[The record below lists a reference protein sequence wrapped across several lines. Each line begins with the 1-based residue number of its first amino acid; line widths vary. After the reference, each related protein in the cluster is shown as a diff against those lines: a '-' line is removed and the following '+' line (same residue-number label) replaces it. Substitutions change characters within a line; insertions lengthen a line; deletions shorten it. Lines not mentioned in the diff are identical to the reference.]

1 MTDSE
6 ATPLVGKPP
15 KAEKFA
21 DLDKAVRTIGVCQ
34 RCRVKKTKCDRQL
47 PQCLRCLKAK
57 VPCFSM
63 DPVTGQEI
71 PRSYLHHLEQK
82 VRILEAQLKSQGRS
96 STVTSNYEAYEP
108 GSNSVDSIT
117 GTAGVLNGTSPASFS
132 NHMANSVANSLPT
145 SVVSPVQIKPES
157 QQMNYSSLVRLDL
170 VSDQVVVSTADLYI
184 GSMLGV
190 TFAKLMLA
198 ALKINSL
205 SSTEQLKVNM
215 SMAAPPTVRPA
226 MLPPKATAEQFL
238 HIYFTQSNS
247 QLPILHRDAFL
258 RQYFEPVYGP
268 WESNL
273 NLGSIGPLR
282 HSGRIL
288 PVENTWFYQYKQKL
302 SSHFNETGLE
312 SESAQNISDEMEVPS
327 EYRKPLFFLNMV
339 FALAASANHL
349 QYVSTISE
357 LFKSSAFKY
366 LEEAEGSEDPLDK
379 LEITLLMALFSLM
392 RPAVPGVWYVLGKA
406 LRVCVDLG
414 LHNDSTDKTKNCS
427 AYTKDRRRR
436 LFWCTYALDRQVCF
450 YLGRPVGIP
459 EASITTPFPSSLDDS
474 LISEDATDIEDYSY
488 VVGKIPSSK
497 SIALMIFCIRQI
509 QLEVQRTLYEN
520 EELPRRFSTLDEWKI
535 YIHAKLENWWEKT
548 PKRALETACD
558 FNVEYFML
566 NYNHTLHMIHGLSPK
581 SYDLTKDAYLRV
593 LEATRNVMSCYTQLY
608 AKKAVN
614 YTWAA
619 VYNLFM
625 AGTSFL
631 FSIYHCDEAR
641 QRYPENEVRRM
652 TSFCVVVL
660 GSMKDSCDAAQGCSE
675 MYQTLA
681 AAVLKL
687 RYGEKLPESEE
698 TLEHASLENAT
709 QNSRMKVDAIV
720 NGSGHD
726 AKSDISRNDFSRN
739 EFTRNSDLESV
750 SWTPPWPEK
759 EFGPMIV
766 QSLNLDNFFEELVNM
781 SPSEDQSSS
790 GNDMDMVLD
799 QDGLEGQYTQEG
811 RKVLELIHQV
821 PGEPIWDQFFS
832 SDVGRRSFS

>member
-1 MTDSE
+1 MTDLESV
-6 ATPLVGKPP
+6 PLVGKPS
-15 KAEKFA
+15 KGYSSA

-82 VRILEAQLKSQGRS
+82 VQMLEAQLKSQGQNS
-96 STVTSNYEAYEP
+96 SAAPGYETQP
-108 GSNSVDSIT
+108 FSIDSV
-117 GTAGVLNGTSPASFS
+117 GAGMLNGTSPASMMS
-132 NHMANSVANSLPT
+132 PRQGKVESLQMA
-145 SVVSPVQIKPES
+145 
-157 QQMNYSSLVRLDL
+157 YSALVRLDL

-198 ALKINSL
+198 ALKINGLSL
-205 SSTEQLKVNM
+205 TEHLKVNM
-215 SMAAPPTVRPA
+215 SMAAPPIVRPA

-247 QLPILHRDAFL
+247 QLPILHRDVFL
-258 RQYFEPVYGP
+258 RQYFEPIYGH

-273 NLGSIGPLR
+273 NLGCLGPIR
-282 HSGRIL
+282 HSSRLL
-288 PVENTWFYQYKQKL
+288 PPENTWFHRYKQQL

-312 SESAQNISDEMEVPS
+312 SDTAQNISDNMDVPP
-327 EYRKPLFFLNMV
+327 EYRKALFFLNMV
-339 FALAASANHL
+339 FALASSANHL
-349 QYVSTISE
+349 QYVNTISE
-357 LFKSSAFKY
+357 LFKMSAFKY
-366 LEEAEGSEDPLDK
+366 LEEAEAGEDPLEK
-379 LEITLLMALFSLM
+379 LEITLLIALYSLM

-414 LHNDSTDKTKNCS
+414 LHNDRADRTKNS
-427 AYTKDRRRR
+427 DAFTKDRRRR
-436 LFWCTYALDRQVCF
+436 LFWCTYSLDRQICF

-459 EASITTPFPSSLDDS
+459 EASITTPFPSNLDDS
-474 LISEDATDIEDYSY
+474 LICEDATDIEDYSY
-488 VVGKIPSSK
+488 VVGKNPSTK
-497 SIALMIFCIRQI
+497 NIALMIFCIRQI
-509 QLEVQRTLYEN
+509 QLEVQRMLYEN
-520 EELPRRFSTLDEWKI
+520 EELPRRFNNLEEWRT
-535 YIHAKLENWWEKT
+535 YIHAKLENWWELT
-548 PKRALETACD
+548 PKRPLETACD

-566 NYNHTLHMIHGLSPK
+566 NYNHTLLMIYGLSPK
-581 SYDLTKDAYLRV
+581 SYDLSKDAYLRV

-608 AKKAVN
+608 AKKAIN

-641 QRYPENEVRRM
+641 QRYLEQEVRRM
-652 TSFCVVVL
+652 TTFCIVVL
-660 GSMKDSCDAAQGCSE
+660 GSMKDSCEAAQGCCE

-687 RYGEKLPESEE
+687 RYGHMLADSEGPLDQSPLES
-698 TLEHASLENAT
+698 NT
-709 QNSRMKVDAIV
+709 QSSRMKVDAIV
-720 NGSGHD
+720 NGSG
-726 AKSDISRNDFSRN
+726 NDSLSN
-739 EFTRNSDLESV
+739 RNSDIESV
-750 SWTPPWPEK
+750 SWTPPCPEK
-759 EFGPMIV
+759 DFGPMTV

-781 SPSEDQSSS
+781 SPADGQSSM
-790 GNDMDMVLD
+790 GNDFDMVLD
-799 QDGLEGQYTQEG
+799 AEGMDGYNQEG
-811 RKVLELIHQV
+811 RKVLELIQQV

-832 SDVGRRSFS
+832 SNVGRRSFS